1 MINNNTKQIMRQR
14 EKYNEQ
20 ILNELSQILN
30 ENPTLRFNQIMF
42 ILNETNDYFNE
53 EPKITYERLKQKFNK
68 ENNDG
73 Y

>member
-1 MINNNTKQIMRQR
+1 MVNDNTKQIMRQR
-14 EKYNEQ
+14 EKYNEK
-20 ILNELSQILN
+20 ILYKLSQILN

-73 Y
+73 N